1 MYIFIVYEGKCKMGH
16 VGAKVQNSS
25 VLGLGLAR
33 VQIDNYW
40 ILVLIREPEIP
51 RKYE

>member
-1 MYIFIVYEGKCKMGH
+1 MGRKANNRL
-16 VGAKVQNSS
+16 VGVKVQNSC

-33 VQIDNYW
+33 VQIDKYW

-51 RKYE
+51 RR